1 MLEFKKPDAYK
12 NINTSCFLIKK
23 NTNKYSE
30 YLPKF
35 IVPQIIPNNLNLNQ
49 CLVS

>member
-23 NTNKYSE
+23 NTKSKYSE

-35 IVPQIIPNNLNLNQ
+35 SIPQMLPSNLNS